1 MANPKPVNVYNPVQV
16 EKKKALLKDI
26 CEFIIN
32 EGDNGVSVK
41 ELCVKFKCSATSAY
55 RYLDDLVHQ
64 GNVSCRREGHS
75 KVWFWDTPKETA
87 EEAEKAEQEAFE
99 IAEEVHPGGRIFEEI
114 RPAHNVD
121 QGDVVWC
128 SSRSGDGQFF
138 RYLVMVPWERKAT
151 VIGVIPEGHPCYNA
165 NDARY
170 VPIGVDP
177 ETGEALFADISNTC
191 SRGYA
196 QFGDK
201 LMKVSAENMCELKN
215 VMARY
220 HRMAVK
226 AEVVTGFD
234 DVWRKKAEDLVKVIK
249 GLEAKRD
256 DLNLKLKASMNDASI
271 NGAKV
276 VDLTEANDDL
286 KARLKAAY
294 LECDEKKQAWEEA
307 QKTAKDAIDEIE
319 RLKFANESLRKTA
332 EDLIAKNK
340 VLEEAVAQQE
350 DHELREAVSADQEAL
365 LWKISLLEQEL
376 KDKDEMITVLKQIT
390 FKSLAKGGE

>member
-1 MANPKPVNVYNPVQV
+1 MANPNSIYVYNKVQV
-16 EKKKALLKDI
+16 EKKKAILNDI

-32 EGDNGVSVK
+32 EGENGVSVK
-41 ELCVKFKCSATSAY
+41 ELCVKFKISATSAY

-64 GNVSCRREGHS
+64 GNVSCRREGNS
-75 KVWFWDTPKETA
+75 KVWFWAPPKETA

-128 SSRSGDGQFF
+128 SSRSGNGQFF

-151 VIGVIPEGHPCYNA
+151 VIGVIQEGHPCYNA

-196 QFGDK
+196 QFGEK
-201 LMKVSAENMCELKN
+201 LMKVTAENMIELKI
-215 VMARY
+215 VMGRY

-226 AEVVTGFD
+226 ADVGD
-234 DVWRKKAEDLVKVIK
+234 DIWKRKAEDLVKVIK
-249 GLEAKRD
+249 NLKSKRD
-256 DLNLKLKASMNDASI
+256 DLSLKLTASMNEAKI

-276 VDLTEANDDL
+276 VELTNANDDL
-286 KARLKAAY
+286 KEKLKAAY
-294 LECDEKKQAWEEA
+294 LECDEKKQACEEA
-307 QKTAKDAIDEIE
+307 QKTAKDAIDENE
-319 RLKFANESLRKTA
+319 RLKFANESLRTSVEHLQA
-332 EDLIAKNK
+332 ENK
-340 VLEEAVAQQE
+340 KLEEAAAQHVEGDVIFTE
-350 DHELREAVSADQEAL
+350 DTKETIDSL

-376 KDKDEMITVLKQIT
+376 KDKNEFITVLKQFV
-390 FKSLAKGGE
+390 FKSLKGGE

>member
-1 MANPKPVNVYNPVQV
+1 MANPNPVYVYNKVQV
-16 EKKKALLKDI
+16 EKKKAILNDI

-32 EGDNGVSVK
+32 EGENGVSVK
-41 ELCVKFKCSATSAY
+41 ELCVKFKVSATSAY

-75 KVWFWDTPKETA
+75 KVWFWAPPKETA

-128 SSRSGDGQFF
+128 SSRSGDVQFF

-177 ETGEALFADISNTC
+177 ETGEELFADISNTC

-196 QFGDK
+196 QFGEK
-201 LMKVSAENMCELKN
+201 LMKVSAENMSELKS
-215 VMARY
+215 VMSRY
-220 HRMAVK
+220 HRIPQKLVPVAKV
-226 AEVVTGFD
+226 D
-234 DVWRKKAEDLVKVIK
+234 DDIWKKRFEDLS
-249 GLEAKRD
+249 
-256 DLNLKLKASMNDASI
+256 LKLKASMNEAKI
-271 NGAKV
+271 NGVKV
-276 VDLTEANDDL
+276 VDLTETNDDL
-286 KARLKAAY
+286 KEKLKAAY
-294 LECDEKKQAWEEA
+294 QECDEKKQAWEEMN
-307 QKTAKDAIDEIE
+307 TV
-319 RLKFANESLRKTA
+319 
-332 EDLIAKNK
+332 AKNAMDHISELEAENK
-340 VLEEAVAQQE
+340 KLWENNKALEEAAAQHVEGDVIFTE
-350 DHELREAVSADQEAL
+350 DTKETIDSL

-376 KDKDEMITVLKQIT
+376 KDKNEMITVLKQIT

>member
-32 EGDNGVSVK
+32 EGENGVSVK
-41 ELCVKFKCSATSAY
+41 ELCVKFKVSATSAY

-75 KVWFWDTPKETA
+75 KVWFWAPPKETA

-99 IAEEVHPGGRIFEEI
+99 IAEEVHPGGRIFEEV

-177 ETGEALFADISNTC
+177 ETGEELFADISNTC

-196 QFGDK
+196 QFGEK
-201 LMKVSAENMCELKN
+201 LMKISAENMSELKSI
-215 VMARY
+215 MSRY
-220 HRMAVK
+220 HRIPQKLVP
-226 AEVVTGFD
+226 VTKVD
-234 DVWRKKAEDLVKVIK
+234 DDIWKKRFEDLS
-249 GLEAKRD
+249 
-256 DLNLKLKASMNDASI
+256 LKLKASMNDASI

-276 VDLTEANDDL
+276 VELTNANDDL
-286 KARLKAAY
+286 KEKLKAAY
-294 LECDEKKQAWEEA
+294 LECDEKKQAWEEMN
-307 QKTAKDAIDEIE
+307 TV
-319 RLKFANESLRKTA
+319 
-332 EDLIAKNK
+332 AKNAMDHISELETENK
-340 VLEEAVAQQE
+340 KLWENNKALEEAAAQHVEGDVIFTE
-350 DHELREAVSADQEAL
+350 DTKETIDSL

-376 KDKDEMITVLKQIT
+376 KDKDEMVTVLKQIT
-390 FKSLAKGGE
+390 FKSLKGGE

>member
-1 MANPKPVNVYNPVQV
+1 MASKAYNDMLMA
-16 EKKKALLKDI
+16 KKQETIKKVGEAIL
-26 CEFIIN
+26 N
-32 EGDNGVSVK
+32 AGDNGKTIKEIAIEFGVK
-41 ELCVKFKCSATSAY
+41 GTTAAGYISELFK
-55 RYLDDLVHQ
+55 Q
-64 GNVSCRREGHS
+64 GLITCHREGKS
-75 KVWFWDTPKETA
+75 KVWTWDTPKETA

-99 IAEEVHPGGRIFEEI
+99 IAEEVHPGGRIFEEVK
-114 RPAHNVD
+114 PAHNVD

-196 QFGDK
+196 QFGEK

-215 VMARY
+215 VISRY

-226 AEVVTGFD
+226 AEIHD
-234 DVWRKKAEDLVKVIK
+234 DIWKKRFEDLNRR
-249 GLEAKRD
+249 LT
-256 DLNLKLKASMNDASI
+256 ASMNEASI
-271 NGAKV
+271 AGSKV

-286 KARLKAAY
+286 KEKLKAAY
-294 LECDEKKQAWEEA
+294 LECDEKKQAWEEMN
-307 QKTAKDAIDEIE
+307 TV
-319 RLKFANESLRKTA
+319 
-332 EDLIAKNK
+332 AKNAMDHISELEAENK
-340 VLEEAVAQQE
+340 KLWENNKALEESAAQHVEGDVIFTE
-350 DHELREAVSADQEAL
+350 DTKETIDSL
-365 LWKISLLEQEL
+365 LWKISLLEKEL
-376 KDKDEMITVLKQIT
+376 DCKNEMITVLKQIT
-390 FKSLAKGGE
+390 FKSLKGGE

>member
-1 MANPKPVNVYNPVQV
+1 MASNIWNEAQAA
-16 EKKKALLKDI
+16 KKQSLINDI

-32 EGDNGVSVK
+32 GGENGATVK
-41 ELCVKFKCSATSAY
+41 ELCVKFKISATSAY
-55 RYLDDLVHQ
+55 RYLDDLTHQ

-75 KVWFWDTPKETA
+75 KVWFWAPPKETA

-114 RPAHNVD
+114 RPARNVD

-196 QFGDK
+196 QFGEK
-201 LMKVSAENMCELKN
+201 LIKVSAENMSELKG
-215 VMARY
+215 VLSRY
-220 HRMAVK
+220 HRIPQKLVP
-226 AEVVTGFD
+226 VTKVD
-234 DVWRKKAEDLVKVIK
+234 DNIWKKRFE
-249 GLEAKRD
+249 

-276 VDLTEANDDL
+276 VELTEANDDL
-286 KARLKAAY
+286 KEKLKAAY
-294 LECDEKKQAWEEA
+294 LECDEKKQALAEMN
-307 QKTAKDAIDEIE
+307 TVAKNAMDRISELDAENE

-332 EDLIAKNK
+332 EDLQAENK
-340 VLEEAVAQQE
+340 KLEEDAAQHVEGDVIFTE
-350 DHELREAVSADQEAL
+350 DTKETIDSL
-365 LWKISLLEQEL
+365 LWKISLLEKEL
-376 KDKDEMITVLKQIT
+376 EGKNEMITVLKQIT

>member
-32 EGDNGVSVK
+32 EGENGVSVK

-75 KVWFWDTPKETA
+75 KVWFWAPPKETA

-99 IAEEVHPGGRIFEEI
+99 IAEEVHPGGRIFEEVK
-114 RPAHNVD
+114 PAHNVD

-151 VIGVIPEGHPCYNA
+151 VIGVIPEGHSCYNA

-191 SRGYA
+191 SRSYA
-196 QFGDK
+196 QFGEK
-201 LMKVSAENMCELKN
+201 LMKVSAENICELKN

-226 AEVVTGFD
+226 AEIGD
-234 DVWRKKAEDLVKVIK
+234 DIWKKRFEDLSRRLTV
-249 GLEAKRD
+249 
-256 DLNLKLKASMNDASI
+256 SMNDASI

-276 VDLTEANDDL
+276 VELTNANDDL

-294 LECDEKKQAWEEA
+294 LECDEKKQAWEEMN
-307 QKTAKDAIDEIE
+307 TVAKNAMDHISELEAENKKLWDD
-319 RLKFANESLRKTA
+319 KKSL
-332 EDLIAKNK
+332 EVSIAK
-340 VLEEAVAQQE
+340 QE
-350 DHELREAVSADQEAL
+350 GMTEPGDVDAL

-376 KDKDEMITVLKQIT
+376 KDKNEMIVVLKQIT

>member
-1 MANPKPVNVYNPVQV
+1 MASNIWNEAQAA
-16 EKKKALLKDI
+16 KKQSLINDI

-32 EGDNGVSVK
+32 GGENGATVK
-41 ELCVKFKCSATSAY
+41 ELCVKFKISATSAY
-55 RYLDDLVHQ
+55 RYLDDLTHQ

-75 KVWFWDTPKETA
+75 KVWFWAPPKETA

-114 RPAHNVD
+114 RPARNVD

-196 QFGDK
+196 QFGEK
-201 LMKVSAENMCELKN
+201 LIKVSAENMSELKG
-215 VMARY
+215 VLSRY
-220 HRMAVK
+220 HRIPQKLVP
-226 AEVVTGFD
+226 VTKVD
-234 DVWRKKAEDLVKVIK
+234 DDIWKKRFE
-249 GLEAKRD
+249 

-276 VDLTEANDDL
+276 VELTEANDDL
-286 KARLKAAY
+286 KEKLKAAY
-294 LECDEKKQAWEEA
+294 LECDEKKQALAEMN
-307 QKTAKDAIDEIE
+307 TVAKNAMDRISELDAENE

-332 EDLIAKNK
+332 EDLQAENK
-340 VLEEAVAQQE
+340 KLEEDAAQHVEGDVIFTE
-350 DHELREAVSADQEAL
+350 DTKETIDSL
-365 LWKISLLEQEL
+365 LWKISLLEKEL
-376 KDKDEMITVLKQIT
+376 EGKNEMITVLKQIT

>member
-1 MANPKPVNVYNPVQV
+1 MASKIWNEAQAA
-16 EKKKALLKDI
+16 KKQNLKIWNEAQAAKKQSLINDI

-32 EGDNGVSVK
+32 EGENGATVK
-41 ELCVKFKCSATSAY
+41 ELCVKFKISATSAY
-55 RYLDDLVHQ
+55 RYLDDLTHQ
-64 GNVSCRREGHS
+64 GNVSCRREGRS
-75 KVWFWDTPKETA
+75 KVWFWAPPKETA

-114 RPAHNVD
+114 RPARNVD

-170 VPIGVDP
+170 GPIGVDP

-196 QFGDK
+196 QFGEK
-201 LMKVSAENMCELKN
+201 LMKVSAENMSELKG
-215 VMARY
+215 VLSRY
-220 HRMAVK
+220 HRIPQKLVP
-226 AEVVTGFD
+226 VTKVD
-234 DVWRKKAEDLVKVIK
+234 DDIWKKRFE
-249 GLEAKRD
+249 

-276 VDLTEANDDL
+276 VELTEANDDL
-286 KARLKAAY
+286 KEKLKAAY
-294 LECDEKKQAWEEA
+294 LECDEKKQACEEA
-307 QKTAKDAIDEIE
+307 QKTAKDAINEIE
-319 RLKFANESLRKTA
+319 RLTFANESLRKTA
-332 EDLIAKNK
+332 EDLQAENK
-340 VLEEAVAQQE
+340 KLEEDAAQHVEGDVIFTE
-350 DHELREAVSADQEAL
+350 DTKETIDSL
-365 LWKISLLEQEL
+365 LWKISLLEKEL
-376 KDKDEMITVLKQIT
+376 EGKNEMITVLKQIV
-390 FKSLAKGGE
+390 FKSLK